1 MPAEK
6 AYQAGYVHE
15 IPSDITT
22 AMKII
27 LVGNGR
33 MGRQIADI
41 VARSTEHSILRALD
55 AEDPIDAQAFAGAD
69 AIIDFTVRDAFLVNY
84 PAMIASGVP
93 VVVGTTGLD
102 DVMGRVRDDVAA
114 SGASMLCS
122 ANFSLGVNIFLRT
135 LREAARLIAPF
146 GQFDIALCE
155 QHHTGKADFP
165 SGTGLRAAEVV
176 LASNPRKSTVTRQLE
191 DGRKIGSEE
200 LQVAAIR
207 LGSVFGVHSAYIDS
221 DADSIELTHT
231 AKNRTGFASGAIHA
245 AAWLADR
252 HRVQPGFYSMDDF
265 LNDIFAA

>member
-1 MPAEK
+1 
-6 AYQAGYVHE
+6 
-15 IPSDITT
+15 
-22 AMKII
+22 MKIT

-41 VARSTEHSILRALD
+41 VAHSGEHTIHRVLD
-55 AEDPIDAQAFAGAD
+55 AIDSIDAAAFEGSD
-69 AIIDFTVRDAFLVNY
+69 AIIDFTVRDAFLANF
-84 PAMIASGVP
+84 PALIASGVP
-93 VVVGTTGLD
+93 VVVGTTGWDDQLD
-102 DVMGRVRDDVAA
+102 RVKAEVSAA
-114 SGASMLCS
+114 GSSMLYS

-135 LREAARLIAPF
+135 LREASRLIAPF

-176 LASNPRKSTVTRQLE
+176 LAANPRKRKVSRQLE
-191 DGRKIGSEE
+191 DDRKIAPDE

-231 AKNRTGFASGAIHA
+231 AKNRTGFASGAVHA
-245 AAWLADR
+245 AAWLAGR
-252 HRVQPGFYSMDDF
+252 HAVRPGFYSMDDF
-265 LNDIFAA
+265 LNDLFKA